1 MARIALFLLL
11 ALPAGVSHAQ
21 ESLLAKALRQ
31 YQAGEL
37 SDARNSINAAVHSAE
52 HATDPQAWLLR
63 GFVYK
68 DIYKAAPDSSAADEI
83 RDEAMASLYTS
94 VGLDKEGAITQNAKQ
109 AYDYLVRTCF
119 NDAARA
125 LNELDDERATTL
137 FRKYQEAM
145 LRMDP
150 AADLRARELE
160 FTNALGTVYTKRFNS
175 DRTNLVWFEK
185 AVATYEAVLAKDPG
199 NYGANYNLAT
209 VFFNRGVFNIQR
221 ISADDDIPSIQ
232 QIQEASRELFMKAL
246 PYMLKAH
253 DMNPSRRETL
263 IGLEGI
269 YYSLQ
274 DEQRSDKL
282 RELFKE
288 LPPEED
294 R

>member
-11 ALPAGVSHAQ
+11 VLPAGVSSAQ
-21 ESLLAKALRQ
+21 ESPLAKALRQ
-31 YQAGEL
+31 YQSGEFA
-37 SDARNSINAAVHSAE
+37 DARITIDDVVNSGMY
-52 HATDPQAWLLR
+52 ATDPQAWLLR
-63 GFVYK
+63 GFIYK
-68 DIYKAAPDSSAADEI
+68 DIYKTSPDSSAADQL

-125 LNELDDERATTL
+125 LNELDDERALSL

-145 LRMDP
+145 RRMEPDT
-150 AADLRARELE
+150 DLRARELE
-160 FTNALGTVYTKRFNS
+160 FYNALGTVYTKRFNS
-175 DRTNLVWFEK
+175 DRNKPEWFEK
-185 AVATYEAVLAKDPG
+185 AVATYEVVLAKDPG

-209 VFFNRGVFNIQR
+209 VYFNRGVFNIQR

-232 QIQEASRELFMKAL
+232 QIQEVSRELFMKAL

-288 LPPEED
+288 LPPEEQ